1 MKVSDIDAD
10 FVELIDE
17 LVANGF
23 RPFAS
28 CDGVEAHHTAED
40 PADDA
45 YIAFLSSPKVIELMA
60 AFQRD
65 SDVFSVS
72 LGTQTSKNPLELY
85 GNLIEGNRYSV
96 YFYNERGQYT
106 EYFKKI
112 ISGVI
117 DGTISISDEE
127 KGFIERLSTELGL
140 FKDSDLS
147 VNFAMHTIYQPY
159 MNKSG
164 KTNVLTIHTKEDA
177 ISIDEKGAN
186 GEKYLGIRDM
196 TVLSKLLGQKFGLQ
210 THEMFDGK
218 DFADEEFVVTTGRD
232 ICEIYI
238 SDENIEKIFELMTE
252 LRNIEGSLPIV
263 KVIDPDSVDYEAL
276 EASQKENSTDDIDI

>member
-10 FVELIDE
+10 FVEVIDE

-45 YIAFLSSPKVIELMA
+45 YIAFLDSPKVIDLIA

-72 LGTQTSKNPLELY
+72 LGTQTSKNPIELY

-117 DGTISISDEE
+117 DGTIVISDEE
-127 KGFIERLSTELGL
+127 KEFLERLSTEFGL
-140 FKDSDLS
+140 FQELDLS
-147 VNFAMHTIYQPY
+147 VNFTMHTTYQPY

-177 ISIDEKGAN
+177 ISIDEKGSN

-196 TVLSKLLGQKFGLQ
+196 TVLSKLWGQKFGLQ

-218 DFADEEFVVTTGRD
+218 EFADEEFIVTTGRD

-252 LRNIEGSLPIV
+252 LRNVEGSLPIV
-263 KVIDPDSVDYEAL
+263 KVIDPDSVDYEDI
-276 EASQKENSTDDIDI
+276 EDYSTQKSSDEIDV